1 MGASWQ
7 SANQDIGPAFV
18 VSGLYIVTIV
28 SMIPGEIVPKD
39 CNPHTYIREFV
50 IFFVEE
56 KQIEVDAW
64 NCEVLKTC

>member
-7 SANQDIGPAFV
+7 SANQDIGPAYV
-18 VSGLYIVTIV
+18 VSSLYIMTI

-39 CNPHTYIREFV
+39 CNPRASNREFV

-64 NCEVLKTC
+64 NREVLKTC